1 MSSITLGG
9 LTFSA
14 SSQHIE
20 IDLSEVGHGP
30 IELSYRDAASLERFL
45 AVHRQGESRTGFRV
59 PVNPL
64 SSELDDHL
72 AVTIVHKGIIH
83 DAVAEDLSMTGILV
97 KCPTLDVT
105 PRTVVTVRIILYD
118 DLAKTEAHVVRSE
131 GNMVALHFTNSMEGG
146 EFSPSGQ
153 LGQVFGRLQQL
164 YLRKRAEE

>member
-1 MSSITLGG
+1 MFEQITKWIHN
-9 LTFSA
+9 TA
-14 SSQHIE
+14 
-20 IDLSEVGHGP
+20 
-30 IELSYRDAASLERFL
+30 
-45 AVHRQGESRTGFRV
+45 
-59 PVNPL
+59 
-64 SSELDDHL
+64 
-72 AVTIVHKGIIH
+72 TIVHKGIIH